1 MEISKASATAIH
13 GLAYLADAPGQ
24 APLDVKEIAGGL
36 GMPKGYLAKTFQILS
51 KNLLVHSR
59 RGPKGGYV
67 LARSPENINLLE
79 IIEAMEGPVAAG
91 QCEILSDEHCRL
103 FDRCKIRDQL
113 QNIREQTRELYRS
126 VTLDAFTDQFAAG
139 REGF

>member
-36 GMPKGYLAKTFQILS
+36 GMPQGYLAKTFQILS

-67 LARSPENINLLE
+67 LARNPEDITLLE
-79 IIEAMEGPVAAG
+79 IVEAIEGPVATS
-91 QCEILSDEHCRL
+91 QCEFLSDEQCRL

-113 QNIREQTRELYRS
+113 QDIREQTRELYKN
-126 VTLDAFTDQFAAG
+126 VTLDAFTNQFASG